1 MKTIGLIGGM
11 SWVSTV
17 EYYRM
22 INQEVNRRLGRHN
35 SAKIILNSVNF
46 DEIERNMS
54 KERWD
59 KTAAILNSA
68 AARLMSSGADCIL
81 LCTNTLHMNAK
92 DVKRSVSIPFLH
104 IADAV
109 SAEVKDAGYKKALL
123 LGTKF
128 TMEENFMKD
137 VYIHNGIEI
146 TIPGKDER
154 EFIQRVIFDELVKGI
169 VREESR
175 DMMLQM
181 LDTQSEEGAQCA
193 ILGCTELGLILKDD
207 DSPITLFDTT
217 ACHCK
222 AAVDF
227 ALSK

>member
-1 MKTIGLIGGM
+1 MKTIGMIGGM

-22 INQEVNRRLGRHN
+22 INQEVNARLGRHN

-46 DEIERNMS
+46 DEIERSMS

-68 AARLMSSGADCIL
+68 AVRLMSSGADCII

-92 DVKRSVSIPFLH
+92 DIKRTVSIPFLH
-104 IADAV
+104 IADAT
-109 SAEVKDAGYKKALL
+109 SAEIKEAGYKKALL

-137 VYIHNGIEI
+137 EFIKNGIEI
-146 TIPGKDER
+146 SVPDRYER
-154 EFIQRVIFDELVKGI
+154 EYIQKVIFNELVKGKI
-169 VREESR
+169 NAESK
-175 DMMLQM
+175 DMLLQM
-181 LDTQSEEGAQCA
+181 LDAESENGTQCA

-207 DSPITLFDTT
+207 EAPIPLFDTA
-217 ACHCK
+217 ACHCN
-222 AAVDF
+222 AAVNF
-227 ALSK
+227 ALGR